1 MLLAVL
7 SALNPKAF
15 YDYIASVLLS
25 GVGDG
30 FLLGGIVEKLNR
42 LFS

>member
-7 SALNPKAF
+7 STLNPKAF
-15 YDYIASVLLS
+15 YGYIASVLLS

-30 FLLGGIVEKLNR
+30 FLLRGIVEKLNQ
-42 LFS
+42 LSS